1 MLFAVTAQSATAGES
16 ASIDKLYPITP
27 AAHPH
32 TGDHRDVEVDEVG
45 VVDAVALRVA
55 DAVRVMANIARGLF
69 FDNMFFMFAE
79 TLIAQDTVAIV
90 AAVTQGI
97 VGRALRGV
105 VEGYVL
111 SHQDRFKRRAVRTFW
126 AGTTGRGCGIAVM
139 AIGTAYGAGRV

>member
-16 ASIDKLYPITP
+16 AVIDKLYSITP

-45 VVDAVALRVA
+45 VVDAIALCVTDAMRV
-55 DAVRVMANIARGLF
+55 VANIARGLF
-69 FDNMFFMFAE
+69 VDNMFFMFAE

-97 VGRALRGV
+97 VGGALRGV
-105 VEGYVL
+105 IQSNVL
-111 SHQDRFKRRAVRTFW
+111 PYQDRFERRTVRTLR
-126 AGTTGRGCGIAVM
+126 AGTAC
-139 AIGTAYGAGRV
+139 